1 MGLNMNYNLR
11 TIESEDLELIRQWR
25 NEQTDILRQVK
36 PISYN
41 EQKEYFSN
49 IHKDTK
55 QILFAL
61 ASNSMF
67 VGYCGLVNINY
78 IYSTAEVSFITET
91 GLEDQNTS
99 KYKDL
104 FTFALDSLS
113 KYAFNTLNLNKI
125 WTETYGFRKKHI
137 NILEGFGFAQEGI
150 LREHIYVKGE
160 RHNCAIHSIL
170 KNEYLQ

>member
-1 MGLNMNYNLR
+1 MDYNLR
-11 TIESEDLELIRQWR
+11 TIENKDLELIRQWR
-25 NEQTDILRQVK
+25 NEQTNILRQVK
-36 PISYN
+36 PISSN

-49 IHKDTK
+49 IHKDTG

-61 ASNSMF
+61 VSNNIL

-91 GLEDQNTS
+91 GLENEDTL

-104 FTFALDSLS
+104 FTFTLDSLC

-137 NILEGFGFAQEGI
+137 NILESFGFIQEGI
-150 LREHIYVKGE
+150 LREHVYVKGE
-160 RHNCAIHSIL
+160 RHNSIMHSIL